1 MDGTKLGATERRGNL
16 FCFLLCMHTTKGR
29 QVLKP
34 LFKAFRGVTYSGVIN
49 SVKLILSFEK
59 WCHNDNFKE
68 DVENAGSLISDMK
81 RNIKKICLETKYAKK
96 AMDGNFLSSMP
107 YQNIHTT

>member
-1 MDGTKLGATERRGNL
+1 MDGTKLGTTERRGNL
-16 FCFLLCMHTTKGR
+16 FCFLVCMHTTKGR

-34 LFKAFRGVTYSGVIN
+34 LFEQVIGVTYSGVID

-68 DVENAGSLISDMK
+68 DVENAGSLISEMK
-81 RNIKKICLETKYAKK
+81 KKI
-96 AMDGNFLSSMP
+96 
-107 YQNIHTT
+107 